1 MFFEKHFN
9 KSLASLLLV
18 AFLAGLWSM
27 PATAQRNMPRFEPTP
42 CPFSIPL
49 GEAIQCGYLSVPED
63 RAAPDGPT
71 IRLGVALLKSY
82 SSAPHPDPF
91 LQLNG
96 GPGGAVVEKLPAY
109 LSNYRPLLETR
120 DVILYDQRGVGWSQP
135 ALDCPE
141 LAEAGNTVS
150 AYLACRDRWL
160 AQGVDLA
167 AYSTAANVADARDLW
182 QALGYTQVNLYGVSY
197 GAILAQ
203 HIARAYP
210 ESIRSVVLDSPYPL
224 ETNLFADGA
233 GNYRTYLEHLFARCA
248 ADWTCRAAYPA
259 LPDAYRQ
266 TFERLRQAPV
276 TLAAVNPATGSP
288 VTLAL
293 DETTLVETIFRSSY
307 REVPALIYDMREGDY
322 SAFLKLKRAD
332 WQTPAGPAAAV
343 RASVRCSDAVLRV
356 TPAQLAEALPD
367 AEAMAWRKAYLNAN
381 AFALQLCDQWPTS
394 TSAPETSLPGVSSVP
409 TLILTGEYDA
419 GIPPAYDEKLGLAF
433 SRSFIYRAPGVMHGV
448 LAGGG
453 ACASSLLLSF
463 LEHPTQPPD
472 TRCLA
477 ASAAPVL
484 NTAFVLRAATARPPT
499 QVAVIFLALLGLW
512 SIGRAGAAIARQH
525 FRGFAWQHSLRSA
538 GWLPP
543 VVSAGI
549 TLAALMLSRAG
560 WLSLV
565 TVDVVALIMPMA
577 AALQAA
583 YLFSP
588 EDEPA
593 LEVLLAAPRPPGWIV
608 LERLAALWFTHG
620 SAALAVSLVASQ
632 LAGESFAV
640 TVARWLPLMWLLT
653 GLALCLTLIT
663 RRAVVSL
670 AVTCLLWFALAI
682 FGNYLIVRW
691 PFAWPCHLYLTPA
704 HPDYFLNRF
713 FIALLGIELAALV
726 APRFVRE
733 EERVLLGNIKA
744 RAARLKAP
752 SLTQSRLSVFHPS
765 SFRFPPFLSR
775 LAALVFYELL
785 LQRRRPTLG
794 VVFVGLAL
802 MPILGAFIGQ
812 SQFSGYRAA
821 LAAGL
826 LSPELVSA
834 RVTAILALPLWIGSS
849 LVIGLLAPLVAA
861 DVLPKDRQ
869 YGVDELLN
877 SLPLTPG
884 LYLASKLLSLW
895 LCLLIGASL
904 VAGVSGLTWQLLVGS
919 FNWAA
924 YAEMWLALIAWL
936 FINSGL
942 SMLLAVGQPGV
953 RRAAAVGAAWAFICL
968 VGLGLGLA
976 QQMSAVLAMAQ
987 GAAPNLGF
995 ADWLWLAL
1003 NPGRAALFLH
1013 YALGGEISSV
1023 PAELLAA
1030 LRAVVTSQTVW
1041 WTLAG
1046 GAAQTALAWLC
1057 AWGWLKRKA

>member
-1 MFFEKHFN
+1 
-9 KSLASLLLV
+9 
-18 AFLAGLWSM
+18 
-27 PATAQRNMPRFEPTP
+27 MPRFEPAP
-42 CPFSIPL
+42 CPFNIPP

-63 RAAPDGPT
+63 RAVPDGPT
-71 IRLGVALLKSY
+71 IRLGVALLKSH

-109 LSNYRPLLETR
+109 LSIYRPLLETR
-120 DVILYDQRGVGWSQP
+120 DVILYDQRGAGWSQP

-141 LAEAGNTVS
+141 LAEAGSTVS

-182 QALGYTQVNLYGVSY
+182 QALGYTQVNLYGLSY

-203 HIARAYP
+203 HIVRAYP

-233 GNYRTYLEHLFARCA
+233 GNYQTYLEHLFARCA
-248 ADWTCRAAYPA
+248 ADWACRAAYPA

-266 TFERLRQAPV
+266 TFARLRQTPV
-276 TLAAVNPATGSP
+276 TLTTVNPATGSP
-288 VTLAL
+288 VTLVL
-293 DETTLVETIFRSSY
+293 DETALVETVFRSSY
-307 REVPALIYDMREGDY
+307 REVPALIYDLRDGDY
-322 SAFLKLKRAD
+322 RAFLKLKSAD
-332 WQTPAGPAAAV
+332 WQMVAGPAAAV

-381 AFALQLCDQWPTS
+381 AFALQLCDQWP
-394 TSAPETSLPGVSSVP
+394 ARAPVPETSPPGVSSIP
-409 TLILTGEYDA
+409 ALILTGEYDA

-433 SRSFIYRAPGVMHGV
+433 SRSFIYRTPGLMHGV
-448 LAGGG
+448 LAGSG

-463 LEHPTQPPD
+463 LEHPTQAPD
-472 TRCLA
+472 TGCMA
-477 ASAAPVL
+477 TSAAPVL
-484 NTAFVLRAATARPPT
+484 NTTFVLRAAVARQPT
-499 QVAVIFLALLGLW
+499 QVAVILLALLSLW
-512 SIGRAGAAIARQH
+512 SLGQTGAAIARQR
-525 FRGFAWQHSLRSA
+525 FRGFAWRHSLRSA
-538 GWLPP
+538 GWLRP

-549 TLAALMLSRAG
+549 TLVALMLGRAG
-560 WLSLV
+560 WLRLV

-632 LAGESFAV
+632 LTGESFAV
-640 TVARWLPLMWLLT
+640 TVARWLPLMGLLT

-663 RRAVVSL
+663 RRAVISL
-670 AVTCLLWFALAI
+670 VVTCLLWFALAF

-691 PFAWPCHLYLTPA
+691 PFAWPCHFYLTPA

-713 FIALLGIELAALV
+713 FIALMGIELVALAATRFMRSEERLLLGNIQVRAARRTAPSLAQSRLDGFHPSSVRLPPFLSKLAALV
-726 APRFVRE
+726 
-733 EERVLLGNIKA
+733 
-744 RAARLKAP
+744 
-752 SLTQSRLSVFHPS
+752 S
-765 SFRFPPFLSR
+765 
-775 LAALVFYELL
+775 YELL
-785 LQRRRPTLG
+785 LHRRRPTLG
-794 VVFVGLAL
+794 IVFVGLAL

-834 RVTAILALPLWIGSS
+834 RVTATLALPLWIGSS

-884 LYLASKLLSLW
+884 LYLTSKLLGLW
-895 LCLLIGASL
+895 LSLLIGASV
-904 VAGVSGLTWQLLVGS
+904 VAGVSGLAWQLLVGP
-919 FNWAA
+919 FNWVL
-924 YAEMWLALIAWL
+924 YTEMWLALLAWL

-942 SMLLAVGQPGV
+942 SMLLAVGQPSV

-968 VGLGLGLA
+968 VGLGVGLA
-976 QQMSAVLAMAQ
+976 QQMSAALAVAH
-987 GAAPNLGF
+987 GAAPDLGF

-1013 YALGGEISSV
+1013 YALGGEISGV
-1023 PAELLAA
+1023 PVELLAA
-1030 LRAVVTSQTVW
+1030 LHAVVTSQAVW